1 MTGNSKKNAYSDKTK
16 KLLGIL
22 AITVFILFFLL
33 IFIFVGNPLIRFLH
47 DPERFRQWV
56 DNVGIWGRICF
67 VGMVVLQV
75 VVAIIPGEPFEI
87 GAGYAF
93 GFWEGTALSL
103 IGIAIGS
110 TLIFLFV
117 RRWGMKV
124 VEIFFSRE
132 KIRSLRFL
140 QNQKRV
146 EWIVFFIM
154 LIPGTP
160 KDLLSYF
167 VGLTDMKLSA
177 WLMIAVFARLPSLV
191 SSTLGGNALGEKNY
205 LFAAVAF
212 LVTAAVS
219 LLGIGIYRLICR
231 RNPQNSP
238 SDSTLT

>member
-1 MTGNSKKNAYSDKTK
+1 MSADSEKNTCSSKKK
-16 KLLGIL
+16 KLLGII
-22 AITVFILFFLL
+22 AIAVFILFFLF
-33 IFIFVGNPLIRFLH
+33 IFIFVGTPLLHFLN

-56 DNVGIWGRICF
+56 DNAGIWGRLCF
-67 VGMVVLQV
+67 IGMVVLQV

-110 TLIFLFV
+110 MLIFLFV
-117 RRWGMKV
+117 RRWGVKV
-124 VEIFFSRE
+124 IEIFFSRE

-146 EWIVFFIM
+146 EWFVFLIM

-177 WLMIAVFARLPSLV
+177 WLMIAVLARLPSLV
-191 SSTLGGNALGEKNY
+191 SSTLGGDALGEKNY
-205 LFAAVAF
+205 VFAVIAF

-219 LLGIGIYRLICR
+219 LIGIGIYRLVCR
-231 RNPQNSP
+231 RNA
-238 SDSTLT
+238 SDKPGMTL

>member
-1 MTGNSKKNAYSDKTK
+1 MSADSEKNTCSSKKK
-16 KLLGIL
+16 KLLGII
-22 AITVFILFFLL
+22 AIAVFILFFLF
-33 IFIFVGNPLIRFLH
+33 IFIFVGNPLLHFLN

-56 DNVGIWGRICF
+56 DNAGIWGRLCF
-67 VGMVVLQV
+67 IGMVVLQV
-75 VVAIIPGEPFEI
+75 VVSIIPGEPFEI

-110 TLIFLFV
+110 MLIFLFV
-117 RRWGMKV
+117 RRWGVKV
-124 VEIFFSRE
+124 IEIFFSRE

-146 EWIVFFIM
+146 EWFVFLIM

-177 WLMIAVFARLPSLV
+177 WLMIAVLARLPSLV
-191 SSTLGGNALGEKNY
+191 SSTLGGDALGEKNY
-205 LFAAVAF
+205 VFAVIAF

-219 LLGIGIYRLICR
+219 LIGIGIYRLVCR
-231 RNPQNSP
+231 RNA
-238 SDSTLT
+238 SDKPGITL

>member
-1 MTGNSKKNAYSDKTK
+1 MSADSEKNTCSSKKK
-16 KLLGIL
+16 KLLGII
-22 AITVFILFFLL
+22 AIAVFILFFLF
-33 IFIFVGNPLIRFLH
+33 IFIFVGNPLLHFLN

-56 DNVGIWGRICF
+56 DNAGIWGRLCF
-67 VGMVVLQV
+67 IGMVVLQV

-110 TLIFLFV
+110 MLIFLFV
-117 RRWGMKV
+117 RRWGVKV
-124 VEIFFSRE
+124 IEIFFSRE

-146 EWIVFFIM
+146 EWFVFLIM

-177 WLMIAVFARLPSLV
+177 WLMIAVLARLPSLV
-191 SSTLGGNALGEKNY
+191 SSTLGGDALGEKNY
-205 LFAAVAF
+205 VFAVIAF

-219 LLGIGIYRLICR
+219 LIGIGIYRLVCR
-231 RNPQNSP
+231 RNA
-238 SDSTLT
+238 SDKPGMTL